1 MKKHRTIGTL
11 LLSALFAFVP
21 MVTFAEASITA
32 FSSHIELQ
40 KDGSAQVQEEIVFD
54 FGNTPLHG
62 IYREIPLIMP
72 AVDLFGETRAELS
85 SISVTDGRGVP
96 RQATY
101 DKGGNMITL
110 KIGDYDK
117 LVSGSQLY
125 VIRYTVWGAFA
136 PTFLKDRFTWNIT
149 GHEWKVPINRVRA
162 DVVLPAPVDPALL
175 TFSCTAGNR
184 ESREPCSA
192 SGVQNFAT
200 SGNATMVRF
209 EQGPLARFQGLMV
222 TVEIPRGVVVYPSSK
237 AMERS
242 SESQHPA
249 TLIKWWQRPFL
260 DISLAF
266 PFFVFAGLYSFYL
279 TQRDKKQKKN
289 PPQLLRETYLLA
301 GILLSG
307 FSLFVPIWNLGFFLS
322 GVVIF
327 CFAFAYRR

>member
-1 MKKHRTIGTL
+1 MKKHRTT
-11 LLSALFAFVP
+11 SALLISVLFAGAP
-21 MVTFAEASITA
+21 MITYAEAAITA

-40 KDGSAQVQEEIVFD
+40 KDGSAKVQEEIVFD
-54 FGNTPLHG
+54 FGSTPLHG

-85 SISVTDGRGVP
+85 SISVTDGKGVP

-101 DKGGNMITL
+101 DKGGNMVTL

-136 PTFLKDRFTWNIT
+136 PTFLKDRFTWDIT
-149 GHEWKVPINRVRA
+149 GHEWKVGINRVRA

-175 TFSCTAGNR
+175 TYSCTAGNR
-184 ESREPCSA
+184 ESKESCSA
-192 SGVQNFAT
+192 SGIQGYAT

-222 TVEIPRGVVVYPSSK
+222 TVEIPRGVVVYPSAK
-237 AMERS
+237 ATNHTAETRNT
-242 SESQHPA
+242 A
-249 TLIKWWQRPFL
+249 LLIKWWQRPFL

-301 GILLSG
+301 GILLAG
-307 FSLFVPIWNLGFFLS
+307 FSLFAPIWNLGFFLS

-327 CFAFAYRR
+327 CFAFVYRR